1 MRKKEI
7 ITEQFRVMAADK
19 KDPGTWYL
27 KAVIDTRKAAEKY
40 LNILRDVS
48 DKYAGLRI
56 EPVTVHQIISVHKKA
71 KART

>member
-1 MRKKEI
+1 MRKKDI
-7 ITEQFRVMAADK
+7 ITEQFRIIAADK

-40 LNILRDVS
+40 IDILRDVS
-48 DKYAGLRI
+48 DRYSELRI
-56 EPVTVHQIISVHKKA
+56 ESVTVSVPKKA

>member
-1 MRKKEI
+1 MRTKEI

-19 KDPGTWYL
+19 KDPDTWYL
-27 KAVIDTRKAAEKY
+27 KAIIDTRKAAEKY

-48 DKYAGLRI
+48 DKYSELRI
-56 EPVTVHQIISVHKKA
+56 ETVTVSVPKKA

>member
-1 MRKKEI
+1 
-7 ITEQFRVMAADK
+7 MAADK
-19 KDPGTWYL
+19 KDPNAWYL

-56 EPVTVHQIISVHKKA
+56 ETVTVSVPKKA
-71 KART
+71 KTRT

>member
-1 MRKKEI
+1 MRTKEI

-19 KDPGTWYL
+19 KDPGVWYL

-48 DKYAGLRI
+48 DKYSELRI
-56 EPVTVHQIISVHKKA
+56 ETVTVSVPKKA